1 VNPVNTQSNDHQEL
15 DKLTGGAFF
24 APTSG
29 ERATRIR
36 VWISTEPIV
45 EQLNHVYR
53 EISVR
58 DKGVAKILREKL
70 DEIKRAK
77 NQDLVAQ
84 EWCDKANKLIET
96 PRLNIADAMAWQ
108 RDAAKAGAPLSREPL
123 ASLKNALGDRVKNIE
138 NLQHRTQV
146 QRESAVL
153 IVQRIEVLSTKPW
166 QEAQG
171 QSEVIHIDLQKW
183 HAESESITQHSDWPS
198 VDAKFPPIIQSS
210 AQHVNLVWDAFKA
223 ALEQT
228 QNAFQDPS
236 HALPAVPAWADQIRL
251 ARGQAS
257 AASASPANVK
267 PKVDPEQRAQAQ
279 AAVLVVLTVLEKE
292 VSQGHGKAIAN
303 ASAALRQALKTHGRW
318 IDENLDQQ
326 VQKVLSA
333 ATELEGWQRWR
344 ADQIRNELLTKAEGL
359 LKNDKPVMGGRKL
372 QEALRDLREAWK
384 QTDTGGV
391 PNHALWK
398 KFDAA
403 CNRAYPFVQVWLDKT
418 RAEAAAHRQQRLDL
432 IEELKAWTLK
442 DAQGPD
448 WRQVHR
454 SLHEFSE
461 RWRSNGH
468 VNEKMFAELQAIWR
482 EAMNA
487 AHASIAAAEKA
498 SIQRREALIAEAT
511 QIGSADFLNID
522 AVKDVQHRWQVE
534 SQTIPLDRKL
544 AQSLWDAF
552 RKPLDE
558 AFNRKT
564 QQRERGA
571 QAANAL
577 EQAVLDASKALE
589 LATQSGDAAQIKQAL
604 YVLNQA
610 VLGKEVVIKPVE
622 VVVPEPVVQAEVKA
636 QEAVEVTP
644 ATTEEAP
651 VTSEAPPVN
660 PEAMKETTEASQET
674 SQEPQASEPAPKPVP
689 AKPAK
694 PVIAVRGDDRPGQKN
709 TQPVQNSGFGQKGK
723 PPLKRNSKD
732 APAQGKWPER
742 EERGPRLSD
751 PVFRAQRQAFENAEI
766 AMRRLSAQSHGEVL
780 TNLMSAWSQR
790 QTDAVPAVKE
800 LGSNVNA
807 AQRQSW
813 TQALQ
818 KPAQNLDAALLL
830 RLEIASNLNTQPQH
844 ADARRAYQ
852 LHLLTKRNDPP
863 PAQTWTQDV
872 ARIFEGVYN
881 EDDAR
886 RVQSALKVLMK
897 KS

>member
-1 VNPVNTQSNDHQEL
+1 MFNEKPVNSVNTQPNDHQEL
-15 DKLTGGAFF
+15 DQLTGGAFF

-36 VWISTEPIV
+36 AWLNTEPSV

-77 NQDLVAQ
+77 NQDMLAQ

-96 PRLNIADAMAWQ
+96 SRLNIADAMAWQ

-123 ASLKNALGDRVKNIE
+123 ASLKNALADRVKNIE

-153 IVQRIEVLSTKPW
+153 MVQRIEVLSTKPW
-166 QEAQG
+166 QEAQE
-171 QSEVIHIDLQKW
+171 QSDVIHVDLQKW
-183 HAESESITQHSDWPS
+183 HGESESIAQHSDWPS
-198 VDAKFPPIIQSS
+198 VDTKFPPIIQSS

-223 ALEQT
+223 ALDQT
-228 QNAFQDPS
+228 QHAFQDPS
-236 HALPAVPAWADQIRL
+236 HPLPAVPAWADQIRS

-257 AASASPANVK
+257 ASSANPANVK

-279 AAVLVVLTVLEKE
+279 AAVLEVLTVLEKE
-292 VSQGHGKAIAN
+292 VVQGHGKATAA
-303 ASAALRQALKTHGRW
+303 ASASLRQALKTHGRW

-326 VQKVLSA
+326 AQKVLSA

-344 ADQIRNELLTKAEGL
+344 ADQIRNELLTKAESL
-359 LKNDKPVMGGRKL
+359 LKNDVPIIGGRKL
-372 QEALRDLREAWK
+372 QEALRDFREAWK
-384 QTDTGGV
+384 QTDSGGV

-403 CNRAYPFVQVWLDKT
+403 CNRAYPFVQEWLDKM
-418 RAEAAAHRQQRLDL
+418 RAEAATHRQQRLDL
-432 IEELKAWTLK
+432 IEELKAWTLEH
-442 DAQGPD
+442 AQGPD

-461 RWRSNGH
+461 RWRSSGH
-468 VNEKMFAELQAIWR
+468 MNEKMFAELQATWR

-487 AHASIAAAEKA
+487 VHASIAAVEKA

-534 SQTIPLDRKL
+534 SQTIPLERKL
-544 AQSLWDAF
+544 AQNLWDAF

-577 EQAVLDASKALE
+577 EQAVLDASIALE
-589 LATQSGDAAQIKQAL
+589 QATQSGDAAQIKQAL

-610 VLGKEVVIKPVE
+610 VLGKQVVTKPVE
-622 VVVPEPVVQAEVKA
+622 APPVQAPVVEAEVKTEDV
-636 QEAVEVTP
+636 Q
-644 ATTEEAP
+644 ATTEEAQVSP
-651 VTSEAPPVN
+651 
-660 PEAMKETTEASQET
+660 EASQET
-674 SQEPQASEPAPKPVP
+674 TEVAKDASHEPEASEPAKPAS

-694 PVIAVRGDDRPGQKN
+694 PVIAVRGDDRPGQKK
-709 TQPVQNSGFGQKGK
+709 TESLQNSGFGQEGK

-732 APAQGKWPER
+732 APPSGKWPER

-751 PVFRAQRQAFENAEI
+751 PVYRAQRQAFENAEI
-766 AMRRLSAQSHGEVL
+766 AMRRLSAQAHGEVL
-780 TNLMSAWSQR
+780 TNLMSAWLQR
-790 QTDAVPAVKE
+790 QAEAVPAVKE
-800 LGSNVNA
+800 LGANVNS

-818 KPAQNLDAALLL
+818 KPVQALGANLLL
-830 RLEIASNLNTQPQH
+830 RLEIASNLSTPPHH
-844 ADARRAYQ
+844 AEARRAYQ

-863 PAQTWTQDV
+863 PAQTWAQDV
-872 ARIFEGVYN
+872 ARIFEGAYT

-886 RVQSALKVLMK
+886 RVQSALKVLMR